1 MVMTSSPFDIPRELR
16 DTAERSVEQAKQAFD
31 QFLEATEKALTTTQ
45 GSAKAVSQGA
55 ADVNRQ
61 TIAAVEENLAA
72 TFDLAQRIVQ
82 ARTVEEM
89 TALQQEFLRLQAA
102 AIARQGQDVAK
113 AMTRM
118 ASDAAETAKK

>member
-1 MVMTSSPFDIPRELR
+1 MTSSPFDIPREVR

-31 QFLEATEKALTTTQ
+31 QFLEATEKAMTTTE
-45 GSAKAVSQGA
+45 GATKAVSQGA

-72 TFDLAQRIVQ
+72 TFDLAQRIAQ
-82 ARTVEEM
+82 ARTIEEM
-89 TALQQEFLRLQAA
+89 IALQQEFLRLQAA

-113 AMTRM
+113 AMTKM
-118 ASDAAETAKK
+118 ASDTAETAKK